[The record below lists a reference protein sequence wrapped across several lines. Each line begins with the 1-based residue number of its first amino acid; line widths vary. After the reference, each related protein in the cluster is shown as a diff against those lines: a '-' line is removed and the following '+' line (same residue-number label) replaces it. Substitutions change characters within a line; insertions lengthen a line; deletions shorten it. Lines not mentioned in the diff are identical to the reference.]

1 MTRRRQFV
9 NAVAVSLLTG
19 PGAPRAQLPGRFCR
33 LGIRRPTGKDGGLM
47 AYATSPTAP
56 RERIA
61 DDIDRIFDGAEPGEL
76 PSEQPSKFDLVIN
89 LKTAELLNLAL
100 PPSLLLRGEVIE

>member
-19 PGAPRAQLPGRFCR
+19 PGAPRAQLSGRFCR
-33 LGIRRPTGKDGGLM
+33 FGIRRPTGKDGGLM
-47 AYATSPTAP
+47 AYATSLTALH
-56 RERIA
+56 ERIA
-61 DDIDRIFDGAEPGEL
+61 DDVDRFDGAEPGGL
-76 PSEQPSKFDLVIN
+76 PIEQLSKFDLVIN